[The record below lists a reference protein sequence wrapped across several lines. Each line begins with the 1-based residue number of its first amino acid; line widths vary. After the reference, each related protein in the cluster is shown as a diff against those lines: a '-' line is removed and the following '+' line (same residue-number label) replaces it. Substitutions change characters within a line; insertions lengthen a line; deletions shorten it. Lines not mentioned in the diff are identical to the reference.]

1 MIALMRWTSLLLVG
15 AVSCCGSALAQSA
28 DMTVTVEDR
37 KAISGCLSESG
48 NMARACIG
56 TVAVVCSRQGR
67 GDPREQGIACS
78 RREAGIWRERLDFAM
93 NVLAKRL
100 ESGARSRLAAVQR
113 SWEGYSAQK
122 CAFVAEIQTPER
134 APVMQAGCELRE
146 TALRAIEVERWTRRQ
161 GQAERPRPRI
171 QR

>member
-1 MIALMRWTSLLLVG
+1 MRWTLLLLVG
-15 AVSCCGSALAQSA
+15 AAACGPALAQSV
-28 DMTVTVEDR
+28 DPSVTTEDR
-37 KAISGCLSESG
+37 QAIAGCLSESG

-56 TVAVVCSRQGR
+56 TVAVVCSRQGG

-93 NVLAKRL
+93 NLLAQRL
-100 ESGARSRLAAVQR
+100 ESGARSRFAAVQR